1 MHSRKCYII
10 SDLQA
15 RRWLPWLQTSIM
27 ALYMYT
33 KVILKNKIRA
43 AFSKC
48 MKTNN
53 AVTTIKAFTV
63 FICYVFR
70 TFQQSKS
77 QRNTLKK
84 DWTTNRYVQPVEN
97 MTKKDEL
104 GLEIPTEIWGEK
116 KKIIKEIKAEWSD
129 PSYVLIYFEV
139 NWLACCEP
147 RFCIW

>member
-1 MHSRKCYII
+1 MHEDEQCC
-10 SDLQA
+10 
-15 RRWLPWLQTSIM
+15 
-27 ALYMYT
+27 
-33 KVILKNKIRA
+33 NH
-43 AFSKC
+43 
-48 MKTNN
+48 
-53 AVTTIKAFTV
+53 TIKAFTV

-116 KKIIKEIKAEWSD
+116 KK
-129 PSYVLIYFEV
+129 
-139 NWLACCEP
+139 
-147 RFCIW
+147 

>member
-48 MKTNN
+48 MKMNN
-53 AVTTIKAFTV
+53 AVTT
-63 FICYVFR
+63 
-70 TFQQSKS
+70 QSRLS
-77 QRNTLKK
+77 LYLYAMYSEPS
-84 DWTTNRYVQPVEN
+84 NRANPR
-97 MTKKDEL
+97 
-104 GLEIPTEIWGEK
+104 EI
-116 KKIIKEIKAEWSD
+116 
-129 PSYVLIYFEV
+129 L
-139 NWLACCEP
+139 
-147 RFCIW
+147 